1 MALIVFYA
9 YVSDLFI
16 FRLSHILI
24 KYGILGQPKVC
35 GQRRAL
41 NKGKK
46 KKTRS
51 SRRAVGGGS
60 RRREKESNLK
70 TNPASIRQ
78 NSTRL
83 KSRKRME
90 VSEIGFRLAAAAS
103 APAAALVS
111 Q

>member
-1 MALIVFYA
+1 MFYA

-51 SRRAVGGGS
+51 SRRAVGGGGGS